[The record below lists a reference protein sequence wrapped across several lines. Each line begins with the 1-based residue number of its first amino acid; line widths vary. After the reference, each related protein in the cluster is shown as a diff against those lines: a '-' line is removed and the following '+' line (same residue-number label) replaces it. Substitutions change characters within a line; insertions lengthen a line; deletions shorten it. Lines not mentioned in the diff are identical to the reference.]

1 MARSR
6 REVLRSGCGLVASTL
21 AAAWPEPVNAQ
32 SAAFKAV
39 LFDAFPIFDPT
50 PLAALSREYFGERG
64 DELTRLWRIRQF
76 EYTWLRNTGQ
86 RYADFWKVTEDALV
100 FATTALKLDLTEQK
114 HHDMMNAFLRLP
126 AWPDVK
132 PTLATLRQHGL
143 RLGFLS
149 NFTERMLRSSV
160 ESADLGGL
168 FDVVLSTDRVRSFKP
183 DPRAYQMG
191 VDALRLRREQILFV
205 AFAGWDASGARWFG
219 YPTYWVNRLGVPPE
233 ALDVAAN
240 AVAPDLSGLPAFATS

>member
-1 MARSR
+1 MMRSR
-6 REVLRSGCGLVASTL
+6 RDVLRSGCSVVASTL
-21 AAAWPEPVNAQ
+21 AAAWPKPVNAQ
-32 SAAFKAV
+32 SAFKAV

-76 EYTWLRNTGQ
+76 EYTWLRNAGQ
-86 RYADFWKVTEDALV
+86 RYVDFWKVTEDALA
-100 FATTALKLDLTEQK
+100 FAATALKLDLTEQR
-114 HHDMMNAFLRLP
+114 HHAMMNAYLRLP

-132 PTLATLRQHGL
+132 PTLTTLRQHGL

-168 FDVVLSTDRVRSFKP
+168 FEVVLSTDRVRSFKP

-191 VDALRLRREQILFV
+191 VDALRLRRKEILFV

-219 YPTYWVNRLGVPPE
+219 YPTYWVNRLSLPAEV
-233 ALDVAAN
+233 LDVAAD
-240 AVAPDLSGLPAFATS
+240 AVATDLRDLPAFAKS

>member
-1 MARSR
+1 MMPSR
-6 REVLRSGCGLVASTL
+6 RDVLRSSCGLAASTL
-21 AAAWPEPVNAQ
+21 AAAWPKPVKAQ
-32 SAAFKAV
+32 STAFKAV
-39 LFDAFPIFDPT
+39 LFDAFPIFDAT
-50 PLAALSREYFGERG
+50 PLAALSREHFGERG
-64 DELTRLWRIRQF
+64 EELTRLWRVRQF
-76 EYTWLRNTGQ
+76 EYTWLRNAGQ

-100 FATTALKLDLTEQK
+100 FATTALKLDLTQQK
-114 HHDMMNAFLRLP
+114 QQAMMNAYLCLR

-132 PTLATLRQHGL
+132 PALAALRQHGL

-160 ESADLGGL
+160 ASADLDGL
-168 FDVVLSTDRVRSFKP
+168 FDVVLSTDRVRCFKP

-191 VDALRLRREQILFV
+191 VDALGLRREQILFV

-219 YPTYWVNRLGVPPE
+219 YPTCWVNRLGSPPE

-240 AVAPDLSGLPAFATS
+240 VVATDLSGLPALATS